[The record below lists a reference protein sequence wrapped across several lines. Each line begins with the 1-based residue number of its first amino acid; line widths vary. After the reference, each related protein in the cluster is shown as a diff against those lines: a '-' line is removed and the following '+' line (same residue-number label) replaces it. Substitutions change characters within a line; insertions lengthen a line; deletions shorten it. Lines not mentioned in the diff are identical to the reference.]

1 MKQKEKQRVSKSRR
15 VALALGGEPGQASDA
30 AEIRVPADPKLLKIV
45 RVTVAHFC
53 ELTGFGEEDCHNVTL
68 AVDEACSNI
77 IKHAYGGASRK
88 PIIITMRRR
97 ERGLEVILRD
107 YGTKVNPRRI
117 KSRPLDEVRPGG
129 LGVHL
134 IRSVMDK
141 VIYDNTLRDGN
152 QLTLIK
158 YLSGK

>member
-15 VALALGGEPGQASDA
+15 VASDTV
-30 AEIRVPADPKLLKIV
+30 EIRVPADPKLLKIV
-45 RVTVAHFC
+45 RVTVVHFC
-53 ELTGFGEEDCHNVTL
+53 EIMGLGEEDCHNTTL

-77 IKHAYGGASRK
+77 IKHAYGGSSRK

-97 ERGLEVILRD
+97 EHSLEVILRD
-107 YGTKVNPRRI
+107 YGVRLDPRMI
-117 KSRPLDEVRPGG
+117 KPRPLDEVRPGG

-134 IRSVMDK
+134 IRSVMDE
-141 VIYDNTLRDGN
+141 VIYNNRLRGGN